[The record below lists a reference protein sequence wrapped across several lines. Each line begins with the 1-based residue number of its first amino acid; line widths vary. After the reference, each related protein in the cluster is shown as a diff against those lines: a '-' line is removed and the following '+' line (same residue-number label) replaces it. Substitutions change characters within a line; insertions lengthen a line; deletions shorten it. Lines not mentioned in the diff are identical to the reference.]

1 MIDWTNELFE
11 EKKTTRIPMTR
22 ELLDE
27 TVNYLTKGKGRHD
40 DICHAVQVYVDG
52 WRFGNLDNFIR
63 ETMHCKD
70 IIVVRGFLLSYN
82 ILIMNGNKQL
92 HLRSIRK

>member
-27 TVNYLTKGKGRHD
+27 TVN
-40 DICHAVQVYVDG
+40 
-52 WRFGNLDNFIR
+52 
-63 ETMHCKD
+63 
-70 IIVVRGFLLSYN
+70 
-82 ILIMNGNKQL
+82 
-92 HLRSIRK
+92 